1 MNKEKYLFFRSE
13 VDMDNVGGVGGT
25 TGGGSCLMV
34 PASRLSA
41 MSPTSNTNLRLTF
54 DSVRNSKVGGS
65 YDNVIKDYVD
75 LTVGDHTHK
84 VVMDSI
90 LQAINGGPHSDGFV
104 MVADDV
110 TTLIGDSGATQAGS
124 YINKNIT
131 ACTVTLNAANS
142 GATTAY
148 AAGTTYWS
156 SYGAGAVSTEIAPSY
171 EQTKIGEEI
180 ISTIKVDLDGFL
192 VKGDAAND
200 VLGITGGGAAYI
212 GKYLSADMGVLYK
225 AEITCLEIPGQQ
237 SATITTDIDIAFNSD
252 ATIAYDGPAGTAE
265 INTGGFAAL
274 GHTTVSI
281 ASPPTNNDYIY
292 LVEGDTAAS
301 SGEFNGGKLVIR
313 LYGRATC

>member
-25 TGGGSCLMV
+25 TGGGSSLMV

-75 LTVGDHTHK
+75 LTIGDHTHK

-124 YINKNIT
+124 YINNNIS
-131 ACTVTLNAANS
+131 ACTVSLNAANS

-180 ISTIKVDLDGFL
+180 ISTIKVDLDGL
-192 VKGDAAND
+192 LCKGDAAND
-200 VLGITGGGAAYI
+200 VIGLASNPAYI

-237 SATITTDIDIAFNSD
+237 TATITTDIDVAFNSG

-292 LVEGDTAAS
+292 LVEGDTAATT
-301 SGEFNGGKLVIR
+301 GEFNGGKLVIR
-313 LYGRATC
+313 LYGRATF